1 MDPWM
6 FYWIGMIVL
15 IHVDYVILFGPD
27 QDNIDEVIKEIED
40 AGLYLTVKKDAY
52 TFLGVEVKND
62 NN

>member
-1 MDPWM
+1 M
-6 FYWIGMIVL
+6 
-15 IHVDYVILFGPD
+15 DYVILFGPD